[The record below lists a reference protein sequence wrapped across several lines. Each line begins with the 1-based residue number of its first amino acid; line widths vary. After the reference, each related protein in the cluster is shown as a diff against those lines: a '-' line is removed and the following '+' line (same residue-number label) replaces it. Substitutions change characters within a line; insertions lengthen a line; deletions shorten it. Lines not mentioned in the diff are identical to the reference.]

1 VQITI
6 GAAAAKTVSVTANPA
21 VVPVGGG
28 TIAVTAS
35 VLDSAGNR
43 LVGVPVTFGTNA
55 GTLSSTVATTDA
67 SGNATVMLTTSAATT
82 VTAVSGG
89 ATAATAT
96 IALGVPPSVTLTT
109 APDPLVAGQPMTLTI
124 TPGAGTAPRVSV
136 DWGDGTTSDLGVV
149 AAARGATHVYKTSGG
164 FSITATATADGETFT
179 TSIAAN
185 VTVGGG
191 VTMTV
196 DTPSRDRSTAFTFTV
211 TPALGIAAR
220 SILIDFGDGSTAELG
235 AITNP
240 TQVSHTFTTLG
251 SHTVRAT
258 ETDINGATSTA
269 VIVVTV
275 TP

>member
-1 VQITI
+1 
-6 GAAAAKTVSVTANPA
+6 

-28 TIAVTAS
+28 TVAVTAS

-43 LVGVPVTFGTNA
+43 LVGVPVTFSTNA

-67 SGNATVMLTTSAATT
+67 SGNATVMLTTSAAAT

-109 APDPLVAGQPMTLTI
+109 APDPLVAGLPMTLTV
-124 TPGAGTAPRVSV
+124 TPGTGTAPRVTI

-149 AAARGATHVYKTSGG
+149 AAARGATHVYKSPGG
-164 FSITATATADGETFT
+164 FSITATATANGETFT

-185 VTVGGG
+185 VTIGAG

-196 DTPSRDRSTAFTFTV
+196 DTPSGERTQVFTFTV
-211 TPALGIAAR
+211 TPALGIPAR
-220 SILIDFGDGSTAELG
+220 SVIVDFGDGSNVDLG
-235 AITNP
+235 AISTATP
-240 TQVSHTFTTLG
+240 ASHTFSTLG

-258 ETDINGATSTA
+258 ETDINGGTSTA